1 MTVSSFTECPKLR
14 QYSDNHS
21 KELSCSIKFGKVC
34 ALPRI
39 IMLFHTTMSELYIN
53 TNSLSFHLLCF

>member
-1 MTVSSFTECPKLR
+1 MTVNSFSECPKLR
-14 QYSDNHS
+14 QYSIIVKS
-21 KELSCSIKFGKVC
+21 FPAQLQFGNIC

-53 TNSLSFHLLCF
+53 TDSLSFHLLCF